1 MLGYLDGFL
10 SAYVVK
16 EEIEFGEQEFEAE
29 VLIADTQ
36 FQTKFD
42 TINGICGISFPELA
56 SHQPNLIQTMI
67 YYKIIEK
74 YAYGINFNF
83 LKPERSFINFGKSN
97 SRFYEGEL

>member
-16 EEIEFGEQEFEAE
+16 EKVEFGKEEFLAE

-36 FQTKFD
+36 FQAKFD

-56 SHQPNLIQTMI
+56 QHQPNLIQTMI
-67 YYKIIEK
+67 KNKLIEK

-97 SRFYEGEL
+97 SKFYQG